1 MYRRSSFGG
10 LAGGIAILGVA
21 LAFIFG
27 FGGFNLP
34 VFFVALAFSI
44 LVGSLATLNPRR
56 IYGALYGF
64 FWMLILA
71 LFFITHSWIVFLIG
85 AAISVILGSLARPLL
100 AMLPGLGIF
109 GAVNMAN
116 QQPQQPYYQPPPQ
129 PYQPYQ
135 GGYPPQETYQEGGQQ
150 QYPSQSPPQYQ
161 QPAQA
166 QYEQPQA
173 QYPQEMPPP
182 QQQ

>member
-21 LAFIFG
+21 LAFVFG

-44 LVGSLATLNPRR
+44 LVGSLATPNPRR

-85 AAISVILGSLARPLL
+85 AAISVILSSLARPLL
-100 AMLPGLGIF
+100 AMLLGLGIS

-116 QQPQQPYYQPPPQ
+116 QQPQQPYYQPPQ

-161 QPAQA
+161 QPAQS

-173 QYPQEMPPP
+173 QYPQEMPP
-182 QQQ
+182 QQQQ

>member
-10 LAGGIAILGVA
+10 LAGGLAILAVA
-21 LAFIFG
+21 LAFVFG
-27 FGGFNLP
+27 NGSFDLP
-34 VFFVALAFSI
+34 VFFVVLAFSI

-71 LFFITHSWIVFLIG
+71 LFFITGSWIVFLLG

-100 AMLPGLGIF
+100 ALLLGMGIF
-109 GAVNMAN
+109 SAANMMN
-116 QQPQQPYYQPPPQ
+116 QPPPQQ

-135 GGYPPQETYQEGGQQ
+135 GGYTPQEMYQEGGQQ
-150 QYPSQSPPQYQ
+150 YQYPSQAPAQYQPPPQ
-161 QPAQA
+161 P

-173 QYPQEMPPP
+173 QYPQEMPP
-182 QQQ
+182 QQQQ